1 MFRVKK
7 NLIIPVL
14 IVLLLSLSF
23 LISNAAV
30 GSLVIHFIDVGQAD
44 SIFIQLPNSQTM
56 LIDGGNNGD
65 GSLIINYI
73 KGLKKT
79 NNKIDYLIGTHPHE
93 DHIGGLDDIINE
105 FDIGR
110 VYLPRVNHNS
120 KTFED
125 LILAIRDNGL
135 KISAARAGQTIF
147 DDDNINLQAVILSPG
162 RDSYDELNN
171 YSVVVR
177 LVYGDTAYLF
187 TGDAEGLVENELLNQ
202 QLNLKANILKV
213 AHHGSSSSTG
223 ESFLKAVAPQ
233 YAVISVGKDN
243 SYGHPSQLII
253 DRLQRDNIKVYRT
266 DKQGTIIAS
275 SDGNKIEFNKKELVM
290 DSNVLRDTGI
300 YISMVTL
307 TGFVESVVISNNTA
321 DTVNLSNWKLVSEV
335 GAQEYIFP
343 EGTEI
348 PAQGQLKLVSGRGA
362 KVDQPGV
369 ILWNNSYIW
378 NNEGDPAV
386 LYDPSGQLVSRFP
399 REE

>member
-7 NLIIPVL
+7 NIIIPVL
-14 IVLLLSLSF
+14 IILLLSLSI
-23 LISNAAV
+23 LISNAAADN
-30 GSLVIHFIDVGQAD
+30 LIIHFIDVGQAD

-73 KGLKKT
+73 KGLKES

-110 VYLPRVNHNS
+110 VFLPKVSHTS

-125 LILAIRDNGL
+125 LMLAIRDNGL

-147 DDDNINLQAVILSPG
+147 DDDNINLKAVILSPG

-187 TGDAEGLVENELLNQ
+187 TGDAEGLIENELLRQ
-202 QLNLKANILKV
+202 QLDLKANILKV
-213 AHHGSSSSTG
+213 AHHGSSSSTS
-223 ESFLKAVAPQ
+223 ERFLKAVVPE

-243 SYGHPSQLII
+243 SYGHPSQLVI

-266 DKQGTIIAS
+266 DRQRTIIAS
-275 SDGNKIEFNKKELVM
+275 SDGNKIKFNKKELVM
-290 DSNVLRDTGI
+290 DSNALRDTGV
-300 YISMVTL
+300 YLSMVTL
-307 TGFVESVVISNNTA
+307 TGSVESVVISNNTA

-335 GAQEYIFP
+335 GGQEYIFP
-343 EGTEI
+343 KGTEI
-348 PAQGQLKLVSGRGA
+348 PAQGQLKVVSGRGA
-362 KVDQPGV
+362 KADQAGV

-378 NNEGDPAV
+378 NNDGDPAV
-386 LYDPSGQLVSRFP
+386 LYAPSGQIVSRFP